1 MSKGRILLLENIH
14 PGAME
19 NLESAGYEVDLL
31 SKALGEED
39 LAREL
44 KDCVAVGIRSKTH
57 ITPAVLEAA
66 EGLRAVGA
74 FCIGTNQIALDDA
87 NRRGVP
93 AFNAP
98 FSNTRS
104 VAEMVMADIVFLAR
118 RLGDRNNQMHRGVW
132 KKSAAGSHEVRGKT
146 LGIIG
151 YGHIGRQV
159 GVLAEA
165 FGLQVLFHDISNQL
179 PMGNNRPSVG
189 LEDLLEASDFVSLHV
204 PATSL
209 TENMIGEAQ
218 IRRMKKGGYL
228 LNLSRGNVVVIEA
241 LAAALKDG
249 HLAGAAVDVYPKE
262 PKTND
267 EPFESELQGL
277 SNVILSP
284 HVGGSTQE
292 AQVSIGQEVSTAL
305 IRYLD
310 FGITAGAVNVP
321 TADLAPREGT
331 HRIQHFH
338 RNVPG
343 VLGDVHRIVANHGAN
358 VVGQVLATDPQVGY
372 LVMDVA
378 GGEGAAIVQDVAAL
392 KTTVR
397 ARLLY

>member
-1 MSKGRILLLENIH
+1 
-14 PGAME
+14 
-19 NLESAGYEVDLL
+19 
-31 SKALGEED
+31 
-39 LAREL
+39 
-44 KDCVAVGIRSKTH
+44 
-57 ITPAVLEAA
+57 
-66 EGLRAVGA
+66 
-74 FCIGTNQIALDDA
+74 
-87 NRRGVP
+87 
-93 AFNAP
+93 
-98 FSNTRS
+98 
-104 VAEMVMADIVFLAR
+104 MADIVFLAR

-132 KKSAAGSHEVRGKT
+132 KKSATGSHEVRGKT